1 MTVGKPSREE
11 NAQISGPFPFGYGCG
26 GLFANYHTHC
36 VLAFCPIKGDR
47 NSSEPCTCEGVDY
60 FFPLY
65 ALELTLEEIPFGDYL
80 KGEQSHTRESERC
93 GQSTRQDSSDHA
105 RVPASSRSGA
115 IREAVVSENPFT
127 GTTVWQLESQ
137 Q

>member
-1 MTVGKPSREE
+1 MLKLAAPFLLAMDVAGCLPTITPTACSPS
-11 NAQISGPFPFGYGCG
+11 
-26 GLFANYHTHC
+26 
-36 VLAFCPIKGDR
+36 V
-47 NSSEPCTCEGVDY
+47 
-60 FFPLY
+60 PLY